1 MNNPPKLMFLLRLMQ
16 PHKKI
21 FLDEDCLTSPITKFL
36 EAHATFIFRW
46 FSFFSMFIL
55 LYLISNAWSAI
66 SAISNC
72 KLTLFPQ
79 SNKNPYHAK
88 NTLLYNFYT
97 IHYVSILFCQVIPL
111 ARLLLLLYAKKSK
124 FIFFVIN
131 RGSRGTTLF
140 SPGVFIHVKTH
151 NYLKG

>member
-1 MNNPPKLMFLLRLMQ
+1 MKIVSIRVLWMRTHSKYRCIQYHDKSIGPKV
-16 PHKKI
+16 
-21 FLDEDCLTSPITKFL
+21 
-36 EAHATFIFRW
+36 
-46 FSFFSMFIL
+46 
-55 LYLISNAWSAI
+55 SNAWSAI

-72 KLTLFPQ
+72 KTLFPQ

-88 NTLLYNFYT
+88 NTLLYNFYA
-97 IHYVSILFCQVIPL
+97 IHYVSILLCQAIPL
-111 ARLLLLLYAKKSK
+111 ARLLLLLNAKKSK

-140 SPGVFIHVKTH
+140 SPGVFIHLKTH

>member
-1 MNNPPKLMFLLRLMQ
+1 MKIVSIPVLRMRTHSKYRCIQYHDKSIGPL
-16 PHKKI
+16 
-21 FLDEDCLTSPITKFL
+21 
-36 EAHATFIFRW
+36 
-46 FSFFSMFIL
+46 SMFIL
-55 LYLISNAWSAI
+55 FYLISNTWSAI

-72 KLTLFPQ
+72 KTLFPQ

-88 NTLLYNFYT
+88 NTLLYNFYA
-97 IHYVSILFCQVIPL
+97 IHYVSILLCQAIPL
-111 ARLLLLLYAKKSK
+111 ARLLLLLNAKKSK

>member
-1 MNNPPKLMFLLRLMQ
+1 
-16 PHKKI
+16 
-21 FLDEDCLTSPITKFL
+21 
-36 EAHATFIFRW
+36 
-46 FSFFSMFIL
+46 MFIR

-72 KLTLFPQ
+72 KTFFPQ

-88 NTLLYNFYT
+88 NTLLYNFYA
-97 IHYVSILFCQVIPL
+97 IHYVSILLCQVIPL

-124 FIFFVIN
+124 FIFSVIN

>member
-1 MNNPPKLMFLLRLMQ
+1 M
-16 PHKKI
+16 
-21 FLDEDCLTSPITKFL
+21 LDQQFQLSPIAK
-36 EAHATFIFRW
+36 R
-46 FSFFSMFIL
+46 FSHK
-55 LYLISNAWSAI
+55 AI
-66 SAISNC
+66 RIPITP
-72 KLTLFPQ
+72 K
-79 SNKNPYHAK
+79 
-88 NTLLYNFYT
+88 TLLYNFYA
-97 IHYVSILFCQVIPL
+97 IHYVSILLCQVIPL